1 MKRKRKRRRKRRRR
15 RKCRETA
22 KQKRTV
28 DAVDRSTLVVSAKDK
43 EIFRILD
50 LVGQQ
55 QADGFE

>member
-1 MKRKRKRRRKRRRR
+1 MKRKRKRRRRR
-15 RKCRETA
+15 RKYREKA

-55 QADGFE
+55 QANGFE